1 MLTLDFLK
9 PTGHLPLGK
18 STAIVYIFFLGA
30 ISSKF
35 NLPKK
40 VVIGNQMG
48 NFTIFSVET
57 RIVTRQKTRENW
69 WILAPKE
76 LDASAA
82 AAALHWANAARVAA
96 TSCSPKGAVMM
107 STWLG
112 NPQTKWASFYLGES
126 AKISKWGIFPLQC
139 FITRVHSTH
148 F

>member
-18 STAIVYIFFLGA
+18 STAIVYIFFWGA

-57 RIVTRQKTRENW
+57 RIVTRQKTREN
-69 WILAPKE
+69 
-76 LDASAA
+76 
-82 AAALHWANAARVAA
+82 
-96 TSCSPKGAVMM
+96 
-107 STWLG
+107 
-112 NPQTKWASFYLGES
+112 
-126 AKISKWGIFPLQC
+126 
-139 FITRVHSTH
+139 
-148 F
+148 